1 MLCIRMSNS
10 VKYYG
15 FKIAN
20 AFIYKI
26 FVRDIVSDIIKY
38 ILYAKQNDTR
48 HACSYLFIF
57 LLNSITLVNRII
69 RVSIIYTQ
77 QPFTHKKIHLSN
89 QYYHAKCFLFLLYY
103 KVIGTLTTL
112 W

>member
-48 HACSYLFIF
+48 HAIYVLIYLYFYSIQ
-57 LLNSITLVNRII
+57 LL
-69 RVSIIYTQ
+69 
-77 QPFTHKKIHLSN
+77 
-89 QYYHAKCFLFLLYY
+89 
-103 KVIGTLTTL
+103 
-112 W
+112 